1 MVVNKVTQMKEIDK
15 IKYDILEDFYIKK
28 AKAGDALHMPSFM
41 HNYVI
46 GYNPKEKSEIENA
59 FSQLI
64 SEGIIE
70 DRDNGIFLTQYGED
84 IIYPQSQI
92 SVINKIKSD
101 IIQLFRESNANVGYS
116 LNDRVFLQKYV
127 MNYNPKEKNLIE
139 KSFEELANEKII
151 EIKDNGIFLTKNGV
165 QSIY

>member
-1 MVVNKVTQMKEIDK
+1 MK
-15 IKYDILEDFYIKK
+15 
-28 AKAGDALHMPSFM
+28 
-41 HNYVI
+41 
-46 GYNPKEKSEIENA
+46 
-59 FSQLI
+59 
-64 SEGIIE
+64 EGIIE